1 MSAPTRPF
9 NARMFVNLMLLLAGL
24 GLPVTGIVNHC
35 LGFASLTPQ
44 RHGWMAAHNALGVL
58 FVAFAVGHAWL
69 NRRPLLGQIKA
80 MGASAA
86 ALRNEVL
93 LAGLILLLA
102 TLFAAHGFLV
112 GA

>member
-1 MSAPTRPF
+1 MRHRTRPF
-9 NARMFVNLMLLLAGL
+9 HVRVFVNLMLLLAGL
-24 GLPVTGIVNHC
+24 GLPVTGIANHY

-44 RHGWMAAHNALGVL
+44 RHGWMAAHNALGLL
-58 FVAFAVGHAWL
+58 FVVFAVGHAWL
-69 NRRPLLGQIKA
+69 NRRPLLGQIRA

-86 ALRNEVL
+86 GLGTEAL
-93 LAGLILLLA
+93 LAGLIMLLA

>member
-1 MSAPTRPF
+1 MSPLTRPF
-9 NARMFVNLMLLLAGL
+9 NARAFVNLMLILAGL
-24 GLPVTGIVNHC
+24 GLPVTGIANHY
-35 LGFASLTPQ
+35 LGFAALTPQ
-44 RHGWMAAHNALGVL
+44 RHGWMAAHNALGLL
-58 FVAFAVGHAWL
+58 FVASAVGHAWL
-69 NRRPLLGQIKA
+69 NRRPLLGQIRA

-86 ALRNEVL
+86 GLGTEAL